1 MLPLPRQGLLQYD
14 RMVLQRAFGK
24 YVLMRNH
31 CFTSSMLPSNFVGSR
46 AAIYFRQ
53 LHAQRKFR
61 ELLPFYLSRGNCTT
75 NERQSCV
82 IIVDPLSQY
91 LPIRNV
97 HRFEM
102 IVVYT
107 ASFVLISDDSIVN
120 HYVRKIDQNGRILA
134 KVTNHSHYLL
144 KFKVS
149 IHDIFSRCGPTSC
162 RV

>member
-1 MLPLPRQGLLQYD
+1 M
-14 RMVLQRAFGK
+14 
-24 YVLMRNH
+24 
-31 CFTSSMLPSNFVGSR
+31 
-46 AAIYFRQ
+46 
-53 LHAQRKFR
+53 
-61 ELLPFYLSRGNCTT
+61 T

-120 HYVRKIDQNGRILA
+120 HYGRKID
-134 KVTNHSHYLL
+134 
-144 KFKVS
+144 
-149 IHDIFSRCGPTSC
+149 
-162 RV
+162 